1 MNKPF
6 QGNARADALNA
17 LSDDQRKQLAAY
29 ARIMSQGTGEE
40 RDDLLQGAFARWLA
54 SDKPVEGP
62 EQTRKFLFEAI
73 SSIRSNFFRHERV
86 VQRYEGERAFQQ
98 EDEAEEPLARAAD
111 PSASTEGPLYVQQVY
126 DLCSDEEIQLLLTA
140 QTDRATPEQIKADL
154 GWDDKKYEA
163 VRKRK
168 RRLVI
173 QLMREG
179 KLL

>member
-1 MNKPF
+1 MNRPF
-6 QGNARADALNA
+6 QGTARADALNA

-29 ARIMSQGTGEE
+29 ARIMSQGTADEG
-40 RDDLLQGAFARWLA
+40 RDLLQSAFARWLA

-62 EQTRKFLFEAI
+62 QQTCKFLFDAI

-98 EDEAEEPLARAAD
+98 EDEEEEPLARAAD
-111 PSASTEGPLYVQQVY
+111 RSASTEGPLYVQQVY
-126 DLCSDEEIQLLLTA
+126 DLCDDDEIQLLVMA
-140 QTDRATPEQIKADL
+140 QADNAKPEQIKAEL
-154 GWDDKKYEA
+154 GWDDKKYET
-163 VRKRK
+163 VLKRK

-173 QLMREG
+173 RLTREG